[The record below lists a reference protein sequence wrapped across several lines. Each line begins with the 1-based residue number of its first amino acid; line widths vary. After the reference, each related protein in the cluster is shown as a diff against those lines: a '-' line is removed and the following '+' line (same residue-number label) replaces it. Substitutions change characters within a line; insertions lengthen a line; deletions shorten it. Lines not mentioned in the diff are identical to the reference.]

1 MVMKNRKLSLT
12 AVLLIVFFACLVT
25 FMTTFV
31 LLRSSYEA
39 KLGGDIVSAGGESES
54 GIDFDK
60 LLEEDAYVRANFIG
74 TVDYEK
80 AMQYMLDGYMYALGD
95 KYSVYHTAEEM
106 QELTNESNGDLVG
119 IGVRVMMDDETGG
132 IRILNVMH
140 DSPALEAGLQVGD
153 VIVKVGDLEVT
164 ADTYNTAVNDVAG
177 EAGTELTVTILRN
190 GETFERTLTRRL
202 VRSEAV
208 FLEMQE
214 NHTALIR
221 IYEFTGNAADDF
233 IAAMEEAQKAGATGY
248 VFDVRNN
255 PGGDLGVIVRILDY
269 LLPEGPIVRIIDA
282 SGEVVHTYTSDES
295 EIQAPMVV
303 LINENTA
310 SAAELFTSALLDYD
324 TREYKDLVYTEEDE
338 QQYAQERA
346 YRQRKA
352 QQEERERQKQA
363 ERSQNQVLTLPDGSG
378 IRLTTHYYN
387 PPYSDNYNG
396 VGIPAD
402 YELEMASSAIADPA
416 LDTQLQ
422 KALSLLAGSE
432 GSN

>member
-60 LLEEDAYVRANFIG
+60 LLEVDAYVRANFIG

-269 LLPEGPIVRIIDA
+269 LLPEGPIVRIVDA

-324 TREYKDLVYTEEDE
+324 KCVTVGQTTYGKGVM
-338 QQYAQERA
+338 
-346 YRQRKA
+346 
-352 QQEERERQKQA
+352 
-363 ERSQNQVLTLPDGSG
+363 QNIITLPDGSG

-387 PPYSDNYNG
+387 PPYSENYNG

>member
-39 KLGGDIVSAGGESES
+39 KLGGDIVSSSGESES

-60 LLEEDAYVRANFIG
+60 LLEVDAYVRANFIG

-106 QELTNESNGDLVG
+106 QELTNESNG
-119 IGVRVMMDDETGG
+119 VRVMMDDETGG

-140 DSPALEAGLQVGD
+140 DSPALETGLQVGD
-153 VIVKVGDLEVT
+153 VIVKVGGLEVT

-208 FLEMQE
+208 FLEMQD

-324 TREYKDLVYTEEDE
+324 KCVTVGQTTYGKGVM
-338 QQYAQERA
+338 
-346 YRQRKA
+346 
-352 QQEERERQKQA
+352 
-363 ERSQNQVLTLPDGSG
+363 QNIITLPDGSG

>member
-60 LLEEDAYVRANFIG
+60 LLEVDAYVRANFIG

-324 TREYKDLVYTEEDE
+324 KCVTVGQTTYGKGVM
-338 QQYAQERA
+338 
-346 YRQRKA
+346 
-352 QQEERERQKQA
+352 
-363 ERSQNQVLTLPDGSG
+363 QNIITLPDGSG

-387 PPYSDNYNG
+387 PPYSENYNG

>member
-60 LLEEDAYVRANFIG
+60 LLEVDAYVRANFIG

-177 EAGTELTVTILRN
+177 EAGTELTVQSCGTA
-190 GETFERTLTRRL
+190 RR
-202 VRSEAV
+202 S
-208 FLEMQE
+208 
-214 NHTALIR
+214 
-221 IYEFTGNAADDF
+221 
-233 IAAMEEAQKAGATGY
+233 
-248 VFDVRNN
+248 
-255 PGGDLGVIVRILDY
+255 
-269 LLPEGPIVRIIDA
+269 
-282 SGEVVHTYTSDES
+282 SG
-295 EIQAPMVV
+295 
-303 LINENTA
+303 
-310 SAAELFTSALLDYD
+310 
-324 TREYKDLVYTEEDE
+324 R
-338 QQYAQERA
+338 
-346 YRQRKA
+346 
-352 QQEERERQKQA
+352 
-363 ERSQNQVLTLPDGSG
+363 
-378 IRLTTHYYN
+378 
-387 PPYSDNYNG
+387 
-396 VGIPAD
+396 
-402 YELEMASSAIADPA
+402 
-416 LDTQLQ
+416 
-422 KALSLLAGSE
+422 
-432 GSN
+432 

>member
-39 KLGGDIVSAGGESES
+39 KLGGDIVSSSGEGES

-60 LLEEDAYVRANFIG
+60 LLEVDAYVRANFIG

-80 AMQYMLDGYMYALGD
+80 TMQYMLDGYMYALGD

-106 QELTNESNGDLVG
+106 QALTDESNGDLVG

-140 DSPALEAGLQVGD
+140 DSPALETGLQVGD

-190 GETFERTLTRRL
+190 DETFERTLTRRL

-255 PGGDLGVIVRILDY
+255 PGGDLGVIVKILDY
-269 LLPEGPIVRIIDA
+269 LLPEGPIVRIVDA

-324 TREYKDLVYTEEDE
+324 KCVTVGQTTYGKGVM
-338 QQYAQERA
+338 
-346 YRQRKA
+346 
-352 QQEERERQKQA
+352 
-363 ERSQNQVLTLPDGSG
+363 QNIITLPDGSG

>member
-39 KLGGDIVSAGGESES
+39 KLGGDIVSSSGEGES

-60 LLEEDAYVRANFIG
+60 LLEVDAYVRANFIG

-106 QELTNESNGDLVG
+106 QALTEESNGDLVG

-140 DSPALEAGLQVGD
+140 DSPALETGLQVGD
-153 VIVKVGDLEVT
+153 VIVKVGYLEVT

-190 GETFERTLTRRL
+190 DETFERTLTRRL

-214 NHTALIR
+214 NDMTLIR

-324 TREYKDLVYTEEDE
+324 KCVTVGQTTYGKGVM
-338 QQYAQERA
+338 
-346 YRQRKA
+346 
-352 QQEERERQKQA
+352 
-363 ERSQNQVLTLPDGSG
+363 QNIITLPDGSG

-432 GSN
+432 ESN

>member
-39 KLGGDIVSAGGESES
+39 KLGGDIVSSSGESES

-60 LLEEDAYVRANFIG
+60 LLEVDAYVRANFIG

-95 KYSVYHTAEEM
+95 KYSVYHTAEDM

-140 DSPALEAGLQVGD
+140 DSPALETGLQVGD
-153 VIVKVGDLEVT
+153 VIVKVGGLEVT

-208 FLEMQE
+208 FLEMQD

-324 TREYKDLVYTEEDE
+324 KCVTVGQTTYGKGVM
-338 QQYAQERA
+338 
-346 YRQRKA
+346 
-352 QQEERERQKQA
+352 
-363 ERSQNQVLTLPDGSG
+363 QNIITLPDGSG

>member
-39 KLGGDIVSAGGESES
+39 KLGGDIVSSSGESES

-60 LLEEDAYVRANFIG
+60 LLEVDAYVRANFIG

-140 DSPALEAGLQVGD
+140 DSPALETGLQVGD
-153 VIVKVGDLEVT
+153 VIVKVGGLEVT

-202 VRSEAV
+202 VRSETV
-208 FLEMQE
+208 FLEMQD

-324 TREYKDLVYTEEDE
+324 KCVTVGQTTYGKGVM
-338 QQYAQERA
+338 
-346 YRQRKA
+346 
-352 QQEERERQKQA
+352 
-363 ERSQNQVLTLPDGSG
+363 QNIITLPDGSG

>member
-39 KLGGDIVSAGGESES
+39 KLGGDIVSSSGEGES

-60 LLEEDAYVRANFIG
+60 LLEVDAYVRANFIG

-106 QELTNESNGDLVG
+106 QALTDESNGDLVG

-140 DSPALEAGLQVGD
+140 DSPALETGLQVGD

-190 GETFERTLTRRL
+190 DETFERTLTRRL

-255 PGGDLGVIVRILDY
+255 PGGDLGVIVKILDY
-269 LLPEGPIVRIIDA
+269 LLPEGPIVRIVDA

-324 TREYKDLVYTEEDE
+324 KCVTVGQTTYGKGVM
-338 QQYAQERA
+338 
-346 YRQRKA
+346 
-352 QQEERERQKQA
+352 
-363 ERSQNQVLTLPDGSG
+363 QNIITLPDGSG

>member
-60 LLEEDAYVRANFIG
+60 LLEVDAYVRANFIG

-153 VIVKVGDLEVT
+153 VIVKVGDLEAVEQMIKAYLRSNLD

-208 FLEMQE
+208 FLEMQD

-324 TREYKDLVYTEEDE
+324 KCVTVGQTTYGKGVM
-338 QQYAQERA
+338 
-346 YRQRKA
+346 
-352 QQEERERQKQA
+352 
-363 ERSQNQVLTLPDGSG
+363 QNIITLPDGSG

-387 PPYSDNYNG
+387 PPYSENYNG

>member
-31 LLRSSYEA
+31 LLRSSSEA
-39 KLGGDIVSAGGESES
+39 TLGGDIVSSSGESES

-60 LLEEDAYVRANFIG
+60 LLEVDAYVRANFIG

-214 NHTALIR
+214 NHTALVR

-324 TREYKDLVYTEEDE
+324 KCVTVGQTTYGKGVM
-338 QQYAQERA
+338 
-346 YRQRKA
+346 
-352 QQEERERQKQA
+352 
-363 ERSQNQVLTLPDGSG
+363 QNIITLPDGSG

-432 GSN
+432 ESN

>member
-1 MVMKNRKLSLT
+1 
-12 AVLLIVFFACLVT
+12 
-25 FMTTFV
+25 MTTFV

-39 KLGGDIVSAGGESES
+39 KLGGDIVSSGGESES

-60 LLEEDAYVRANFIG
+60 LLEVDAYVRANFIG

-190 GETFERTLTRRL
+190 GGTFERTLTRRL

-208 FLEMQE
+208 FLEMQD

-324 TREYKDLVYTEEDE
+324 KCVTVGQTPYGKGVM
-338 QQYAQERA
+338 
-346 YRQRKA
+346 
-352 QQEERERQKQA
+352 
-363 ERSQNQVLTLPDGSG
+363 QNIITLPDGSG

-387 PPYSDNYNG
+387 PPYSENYNG

>member
-60 LLEEDAYVRANFIG
+60 LLEVDAYVRANFIG

-208 FLEMQE
+208 FLEMQD

-221 IYEFTGNAADDF
+221 IYEFTGNAADVF

-324 TREYKDLVYTEEDE
+324 KCVTVGQTTYGKGVM
-338 QQYAQERA
+338 
-346 YRQRKA
+346 
-352 QQEERERQKQA
+352 
-363 ERSQNQVLTLPDGSG
+363 QNIITLPDGSG

>member
-39 KLGGDIVSAGGESES
+39 KLGGDIVSSSGEGES

-60 LLEEDAYVRANFIG
+60 LLEVDAYVRANFIG

-106 QELTNESNGDLVG
+106 QALTDESNGDLVG

-140 DSPALEAGLQVGD
+140 DSPALETGLQVGD

-190 GETFERTLTRRL
+190 DETFERTLTRRL

-214 NHTALIR
+214 NHTALVR

-324 TREYKDLVYTEEDE
+324 KCVTVGQTTYGKGVM
-338 QQYAQERA
+338 
-346 YRQRKA
+346 
-352 QQEERERQKQA
+352 
-363 ERSQNQVLTLPDGSG
+363 QNIITLPDGSG

-432 GSN
+432 ESN

>member
-1 MVMKNRKLSLT
+1 MKNRKLSLT

-60 LLEEDAYVRANFIG
+60 LLEVDAYVRANFIG

-208 FLEMQE
+208 FLEMQD

-324 TREYKDLVYTEEDE
+324 KCVTVGQTTYGKGVM
-338 QQYAQERA
+338 
-346 YRQRKA
+346 
-352 QQEERERQKQA
+352 
-363 ERSQNQVLTLPDGSG
+363 QNIITLPDGSG

>member
-39 KLGGDIVSAGGESES
+39 KLGGDIVSSSGESES

-60 LLEEDAYVRANFIG
+60 LLEVDAYVRANFIG

-140 DSPALEAGLQVGD
+140 DSPALETGLQVGD
-153 VIVKVGDLEVT
+153 VIVKVGGLEVT

-208 FLEMQE
+208 FLEMQD

-282 SGEVVHTYTSDES
+282 SGEVVHTFTSDES

-324 TREYKDLVYTEEDE
+324 KCVTVGQTTYGKGVM
-338 QQYAQERA
+338 
-346 YRQRKA
+346 
-352 QQEERERQKQA
+352 
-363 ERSQNQVLTLPDGSG
+363 QNIITLPDGSG

>member
-39 KLGGDIVSAGGESES
+39 KLGGDIVSSSGESES

-60 LLEEDAYVRANFIG
+60 LLEVDAYVRANFIG

-140 DSPALEAGLQVGD
+140 DSPALETGLQVGD
-153 VIVKVGDLEVT
+153 VIVKVGGLEVT

-208 FLEMQE
+208 FLEMQD

-221 IYEFTGNAADDF
+221 IYEYTGNAADDF

-324 TREYKDLVYTEEDE
+324 KCVTVGQTTYGKGVM
-338 QQYAQERA
+338 
-346 YRQRKA
+346 
-352 QQEERERQKQA
+352 
-363 ERSQNQVLTLPDGSG
+363 QNIITLPDGSG

>member
-39 KLGGDIVSAGGESES
+39 KLGGDIVSSSGESES

-60 LLEEDAYVRANFIG
+60 LLEVDAYVRANFIG

-140 DSPALEAGLQVGD
+140 DSPALETGLQVGD
-153 VIVKVGDLEVT
+153 VIVKVGGLEVT

-208 FLEMQE
+208 FLEMQD

-303 LINENTA
+303 LINENAA

-324 TREYKDLVYTEEDE
+324 KCVTVGQTTYGKGVM
-338 QQYAQERA
+338 
-346 YRQRKA
+346 
-352 QQEERERQKQA
+352 
-363 ERSQNQVLTLPDGSG
+363 QNIITLPDGSG

>member
-60 LLEEDAYVRANFIG
+60 LLEVDAYVRANFIG

-208 FLEMQE
+208 FLEMQD

-324 TREYKDLVYTEEDE
+324 KCVTVGQTTYGKGVM
-338 QQYAQERA
+338 
-346 YRQRKA
+346 
-352 QQEERERQKQA
+352 
-363 ERSQNQVLTLPDGSG
+363 QNIITLPDGSG

-387 PPYSDNYNG
+387 PPYSDNYNR

>member
-39 KLGGDIVSAGGESES
+39 KLGGDIVSSSGEGES

-60 LLEEDAYVRANFIG
+60 LLEVDAYVRANFIG

-106 QELTNESNGDLVG
+106 QALTDESNGDLVG

-255 PGGDLGVIVRILDY
+255 PGGDLGVIVKILDY
-269 LLPEGPIVRIIDA
+269 LLPEGPIVRIVDA

-324 TREYKDLVYTEEDE
+324 KCVTVGQTTYGKGVM
-338 QQYAQERA
+338 
-346 YRQRKA
+346 
-352 QQEERERQKQA
+352 
-363 ERSQNQVLTLPDGSG
+363 QNIITLPDGSG

>member
-39 KLGGDIVSAGGESES
+39 KLGGDIVSSGGESES

-60 LLEEDAYVRANFIG
+60 LLEVDAYVRANFIG

-164 ADTYNTAVNDVAG
+164 ADTYNTAVNDDAG

-190 GETFERTLTRRL
+190 GGTFERTLTRRL

-208 FLEMQE
+208 FLEMQD

-324 TREYKDLVYTEEDE
+324 KCVTVGQTTYGKGVM
-338 QQYAQERA
+338 
-346 YRQRKA
+346 
-352 QQEERERQKQA
+352 
-363 ERSQNQVLTLPDGSG
+363 QNIITLPDGSG

>member
-39 KLGGDIVSAGGESES
+39 KLGGDIVSSGGESES

-60 LLEEDAYVRANFIG
+60 LLEVDAYVRANFIG

-190 GETFERTLTRRL
+190 GGTFERTLTRRL

-208 FLEMQE
+208 FLEMQD

-324 TREYKDLVYTEEDE
+324 KCVTVGQTTYGKGVM
-338 QQYAQERA
+338 
-346 YRQRKA
+346 
-352 QQEERERQKQA
+352 
-363 ERSQNQVLTLPDGSG
+363 QNIITLPDGSG

-387 PPYSDNYNG
+387 PPYSENYNG

>member
-60 LLEEDAYVRANFIG
+60 LLEVDAYVRANFIG

-190 GETFERTLTRRL
+190 GGTFERTLTRRL

-208 FLEMQE
+208 FLEMQD

-324 TREYKDLVYTEEDE
+324 KCVTVGQTTYGKGVM
-338 QQYAQERA
+338 
-346 YRQRKA
+346 
-352 QQEERERQKQA
+352 
-363 ERSQNQVLTLPDGSG
+363 QNIITLPDGSG

-387 PPYSDNYNG
+387 PPYSENYNG

>member
-39 KLGGDIVSAGGESES
+39 KLGGDIVSSSGESES

-60 LLEEDAYVRANFIG
+60 LLEVDAYVRANFIG

-269 LLPEGPIVRIIDA
+269 LLPEGPIVRIVDA

-324 TREYKDLVYTEEDE
+324 KCVTVGQTTYGKGVM
-338 QQYAQERA
+338 
-346 YRQRKA
+346 
-352 QQEERERQKQA
+352 
-363 ERSQNQVLTLPDGSG
+363 QNIITLPDGSG

>member
-60 LLEEDAYVRANFIG
+60 LLEVDAYVRANFIG

-208 FLEMQE
+208 FLEMQD

-324 TREYKDLVYTEEDE
+324 KCVTVGQTTYGKGVM
-338 QQYAQERA
+338 
-346 YRQRKA
+346 
-352 QQEERERQKQA
+352 
-363 ERSQNQVLTLPDGSG
+363 QNIITLPDGSG
-378 IRLTTHYYN
+378 IRLL
-387 PPYSDNYNG
+387 G
-396 VGIPAD
+396 
-402 YELEMASSAIADPA
+402 
-416 LDTQLQ
+416 QLQ
-422 KALSLLAGSE
+422 RRRHPRRLRIGDGVQRNRGPRSGHAATKSAFPARGQRRQQLEQKEFWYLWQSRFLYPRTVI
-432 GSN
+432 

>member
-39 KLGGDIVSAGGESES
+39 KLGGDIVSSSGEGES

-60 LLEEDAYVRANFIG
+60 LLEVHASVRANFIG

-106 QELTNESNGDLVG
+106 QALTDESNGDLVG

-140 DSPALEAGLQVGD
+140 DSPALETGLQVGD

-190 GETFERTLTRRL
+190 DETFERTLTRRL

-255 PGGDLGVIVRILDY
+255 PGGDLGVIVKILDY
-269 LLPEGPIVRIIDA
+269 LLPEGPIVRIVDA

-324 TREYKDLVYTEEDE
+324 KCVTVGQTTYGKGVM
-338 QQYAQERA
+338 
-346 YRQRKA
+346 
-352 QQEERERQKQA
+352 
-363 ERSQNQVLTLPDGSG
+363 QNIITLPDGSG

>member
-39 KLGGDIVSAGGESES
+39 KLGGDIVSSSGESES

-60 LLEEDAYVRANFIG
+60 LLEVDAYVRANFIG

-95 KYSVYHTAEEM
+95 KYSVYHTAAEM
-106 QELTNESNGDLVG
+106 QELTNESKGDLVG

-140 DSPALEAGLQVGD
+140 DSPALETGLQVGD
-153 VIVKVGDLEVT
+153 VIVKVGGLEVT

-208 FLEMQE
+208 FLEMQD

-324 TREYKDLVYTEEDE
+324 KCVTVGQTTYGKGVM
-338 QQYAQERA
+338 
-346 YRQRKA
+346 
-352 QQEERERQKQA
+352 
-363 ERSQNQVLTLPDGSG
+363 QNIITLPDGSG

>member
-60 LLEEDAYVRANFIG
+60 LLEVDAYVRANFIG

-153 VIVKVGDLEVT
+153 VIVKVGGLEVT

-190 GETFERTLTRRL
+190 GETFERTLTRW
-202 VRSEAV
+202 RS
-208 FLEMQE
+208 
-214 NHTALIR
+214 
-221 IYEFTGNAADDF
+221 
-233 IAAMEEAQKAGATGY
+233 
-248 VFDVRNN
+248 
-255 PGGDLGVIVRILDY
+255 
-269 LLPEGPIVRIIDA
+269 
-282 SGEVVHTYTSDES
+282 
-295 EIQAPMVV
+295 
-303 LINENTA
+303 
-310 SAAELFTSALLDYD
+310 SAASSTCPPWRARCRRVPRPHISGSTLSIPRQWTS
-324 TREYKDLVYTEEDE
+324 
-338 QQYAQERA
+338 
-346 YRQRKA
+346 
-352 QQEERERQKQA
+352 
-363 ERSQNQVLTLPDGSG
+363 
-378 IRLTTHYYN
+378 
-387 PPYSDNYNG
+387 
-396 VGIPAD
+396 
-402 YELEMASSAIADPA
+402 
-416 LDTQLQ
+416 
-422 KALSLLAGSE
+422 
-432 GSN
+432 

>member
-31 LLRSSYEA
+31 LLRSPYEA
-39 KLGGDIVSAGGESES
+39 KLGGDIVSSSGESES

-60 LLEEDAYVRANFIG
+60 LLEVDAYVRANFIG

-140 DSPALEAGLQVGD
+140 DSPALETGLQVGD
-153 VIVKVGDLEVT
+153 VIVKVGGLEVT

-208 FLEMQE
+208 FLEMQD

-324 TREYKDLVYTEEDE
+324 KCVTVGQTTYGKGVM
-338 QQYAQERA
+338 
-346 YRQRKA
+346 
-352 QQEERERQKQA
+352 
-363 ERSQNQVLTLPDGSG
+363 QNIITLPDGSG

>member
-39 KLGGDIVSAGGESES
+39 KLGGDIVSSSGESES

-60 LLEEDAYVRANFIG
+60 LLEVDAYVRANFIG

-140 DSPALEAGLQVGD
+140 DSPALETGLQVGD
-153 VIVKVGDLEVT
+153 VIVKVGGLEVT

-208 FLEMQE
+208 FLEMQD

-282 SGEVVHTYTSDES
+282 SGEVVHTYTSDVS

-324 TREYKDLVYTEEDE
+324 KCVTVGQTTYGKGVM
-338 QQYAQERA
+338 
-346 YRQRKA
+346 
-352 QQEERERQKQA
+352 
-363 ERSQNQVLTLPDGSG
+363 QNIITLPDGSG

>member
-39 KLGGDIVSAGGESES
+39 KLGGDIVSSSGESES

-60 LLEEDAYVRANFIG
+60 LLEVDAYVRANFIG

-140 DSPALEAGLQVGD
+140 DSPALETGLQVGD
-153 VIVKVGDLEVT
+153 VIVKVGGLEVT

-208 FLEMQE
+208 FLEMQD

-324 TREYKDLVYTEEDE
+324 KCVTVGQTTYGKGVM
-338 QQYAQERA
+338 
-346 YRQRKA
+346 
-352 QQEERERQKQA
+352 
-363 ERSQNQVLTLPDGSG
+363 QNIITLPDGSG

>member
-39 KLGGDIVSAGGESES
+39 KLGGDIVSSSGESES

-60 LLEEDAYVRANFIG
+60 LLEVDAYVRANFIG

-153 VIVKVGDLEVT
+153 VIVKVGGLEVT

-324 TREYKDLVYTEEDE
+324 KCVTVGQTTYGKGVM
-338 QQYAQERA
+338 
-346 YRQRKA
+346 
-352 QQEERERQKQA
+352 
-363 ERSQNQVLTLPDGSG
+363 QNIITLPDGSG

>member
-39 KLGGDIVSAGGESES
+39 KLGGDIVSSSGESES

-60 LLEEDAYVRANFIG
+60 LLEVDAYVRANFIG

-153 VIVKVGDLEVT
+153 VIVKVGGLEVT

-214 NHTALIR
+214 NNTALIR

-324 TREYKDLVYTEEDE
+324 KCVTVGQTTYGKGVM
-338 QQYAQERA
+338 
-346 YRQRKA
+346 
-352 QQEERERQKQA
+352 
-363 ERSQNQVLTLPDGSG
+363 QNIITLPDGSG

>member
-39 KLGGDIVSAGGESES
+39 KLGGDIVSSSGEDES

-60 LLEEDAYVRANFIG
+60 LLEVDAYVRANFIG

-106 QELTNESNGDLVG
+106 QALTDESNGDLVG

-140 DSPALEAGLQVGD
+140 DSPALETGLQVGD

-190 GETFERTLTRRL
+190 DETFERTLTRRL

-255 PGGDLGVIVRILDY
+255 PGGDLGVIVKILDY
-269 LLPEGPIVRIIDA
+269 LLPEGPIARIVDA

-324 TREYKDLVYTEEDE
+324 KCVTVGQTTYGKGVM
-338 QQYAQERA
+338 
-346 YRQRKA
+346 
-352 QQEERERQKQA
+352 
-363 ERSQNQVLTLPDGSG
+363 QNIITLPDGSG

>member
-60 LLEEDAYVRANFIG
+60 LLEVDAYVRANFIG

-208 FLEMQE
+208 FLEMQD

-324 TREYKDLVYTEEDE
+324 KCVTVGQTTYGKGVM
-338 QQYAQERA
+338 
-346 YRQRKA
+346 
-352 QQEERERQKQA
+352 
-363 ERSQNQVLTLPDGSG
+363 QNIITLPDDSG

>member
-39 KLGGDIVSAGGESES
+39 KLGGDIVSSGGESES

-60 LLEEDAYVRANFIG
+60 LLEVDAYVRANFIG

-106 QELTNESNGDLVG
+106 QALTDESNGDLVG

-214 NHTALIR
+214 NNTALIR

-255 PGGDLGVIVRILDY
+255 PGGDLGVIVKILDY

-324 TREYKDLVYTEEDE
+324 KCVTVGQTTYGKGVM
-338 QQYAQERA
+338 
-346 YRQRKA
+346 
-352 QQEERERQKQA
+352 
-363 ERSQNQVLTLPDGSG
+363 QNIITLPDGSG

-387 PPYSDNYNG
+387 PPYSENYNG

>member
-60 LLEEDAYVRANFIG
+60 LLEVDAYVRANFIG

-208 FLEMQE
+208 FLEMQD

-310 SAAELFTSALLDYD
+310 SAAELFTSALPDYD
-324 TREYKDLVYTEEDE
+324 KCVTVGQTTYGKGVM
-338 QQYAQERA
+338 
-346 YRQRKA
+346 
-352 QQEERERQKQA
+352 
-363 ERSQNQVLTLPDGSG
+363 QNIITLPDGSG

>member
-39 KLGGDIVSAGGESES
+39 KLGGDIVSSSGEGES

-60 LLEEDAYVRANFIG
+60 LLEVDAYVRANFIG

-106 QELTNESNGDLVG
+106 QALTDESNGDLVG

-140 DSPALEAGLQVGD
+140 DSPALETGLQVGD

-190 GETFERTLTRRL
+190 DETFERTLTRRL

-269 LLPEGPIVRIIDA
+269 LLPEGPIVRIVDA
-282 SGEVVHTYTSDES
+282 SGDVVHTYTSDES

-324 TREYKDLVYTEEDE
+324 KCVTVGQTTYGKGVM
-338 QQYAQERA
+338 
-346 YRQRKA
+346 
-352 QQEERERQKQA
+352 
-363 ERSQNQVLTLPDGSG
+363 QNIITLPDGSG

>member
-39 KLGGDIVSAGGESES
+39 KLGGDIVSSSGESES

-60 LLEEDAYVRANFIG
+60 LLEVDAYVRANFIG

-140 DSPALEAGLQVGD
+140 DSPALETGLQVGD
-153 VIVKVGDLEVT
+153 VIVKVGGLEVT

-208 FLEMQE
+208 FLEMQD

-324 TREYKDLVYTEEDE
+324 KCVTVGQTTYGKGVM
-338 QQYAQERA
+338 
-346 YRQRKA
+346 
-352 QQEERERQKQA
+352 
-363 ERSQNQVLTLPDGSG
+363 QNIITLPDGSG

-422 KALSLLAGSE
+422 KALSRLAGSE